1 MSNVIRLAL
10 VDPHDDSRE
19 ALKSML
25 IGMDIVWLEAEC
37 SRYEFFQDVVAQTN
51 PDVGVI
57 NLDGNP
63 DKAIALIERIRVS
76 TPDCV
81 LLAISKNTDGPTI
94 LRTIRAGVREFL
106 TLPIEVEEVHGAL
119 SRIQEAKFGSGDA
132 RVRTCKM
139 IAIAGATGGVGCTSI
154 AVNIGCNLAS
164 NPENSVAL
172 VDLDLALGDADVFL
186 DSIPDY
192 SLLDVTENVARL
204 DFQLLRKSLTKH
216 SSGLYLLPRPV
227 QLQELT
233 AINPESLRRVIGLL
247 RASFTHVVIDTSK
260 SFSAVD
266 LTAMELVN
274 EVALIVQ
281 LDLPCLRN
289 MVRLLM
295 SFQEMDNIRDKVK
308 VVVNRMGLESGQ
320 ISLKKARETIGRDVF
335 HQIPND
341 YRTMIE
347 MRNNGVPL
355 IEQAPK
361 APITQSIMQLT
372 DMLVGNVTEST
383 EEDGQPSKPKSVA
396 GAAGWLSFWQGK
408 PGDKAPAK
416 ATVK

>member
-25 IGMDIVWLEAEC
+25 IGMEIVWLEAEC
-37 SRYEFFQDVVAQTN
+37 SRYEFFQDVVSQTN

-81 LLAISKNTDGPTI
+81 LLALSKNTDGPTI

-372 DMLVGNVTEST
+372 DMLVGNVNEST

-396 GAAGWLSFWQGK
+396 GAAGWMSFWQGK

-416 ATVK
+416 ATAK

>member
-1 MSNVIRLAL
+1 MSNVLRLAL
-10 VDPHDDSRE
+10 VDPRDETRE
-19 ALKSML
+19 KLKSML
-25 IGMDIVWLEAEC
+25 IGMDVVWLEAEC
-37 SRYEFFQDVVAQTN
+37 SRYEFFGDVVAQTN
-51 PDVGVI
+51 PDVGVVCM
-57 NLDGNP
+57 DASP
-63 DKAIALIERIRVS
+63 EKAIALIERIRTS
-76 TPDCV
+76 SPDCII
-81 LLAISKNTDGPTI
+81 LALSQSTDGPTI
-94 LRTIRAGVREFL
+94 LKALRAGAKEFL
-106 TLPIEVEEVHGAL
+106 TLPVNVEELLSAL
-119 SRIQEAKFGSGDA
+119 QRIQEAKFGSGDS
-132 RVRTCKM
+132 RVRGCKM
-139 IAIAGATGGVGCTSI
+139 IAVAGATGGVGCTSV

-164 NPENSVAL
+164 NPDNSVAL

-186 DSIPDY
+186 DAIPDY

-227 QLQELT
+227 QLQDLS
-233 AINPESLRRVIGLL
+233 AINPESLRKVIGLL

-260 SFSAVD
+260 SFSEVD
-266 LTAMELVN
+266 LAAMELVN

-320 ISLKKARETIGRDVF
+320 ISLKKARESIGRDVF

-341 YRTMIE
+341 YRTMVE

-355 IEQAPK
+355 IEQAPR
-361 APITQSIMQLT
+361 APITQSILQLT
-372 DMLVGNVTEST
+372 DMLVGNVVNDTATSSENGT
-383 EEDGQPSKPKSVA
+383 DKAVA
-396 GAAGWLSFWQGK
+396 SSAGWLNFWQGK
-408 PGDKAPAK
+408 NQKLKVKA
-416 ATVK
+416 

>member
-1 MSNVIRLAL
+1 MSHVLRLAL
-10 VDPHDDSRE
+10 VDPRDESRE
-19 ALKSML
+19 KLKSML
-25 IGMDIVWLEAEC
+25 VGMDLVWLEAEC
-37 SRYEFFQDVVAQTN
+37 SRYEFFADVVAQTN
-51 PDVGVI
+51 PDIGVVCM
-57 NLDGNP
+57 DSSP
-63 DKAIALIERIRVS
+63 EKAIALIEKLKQAC
-76 TPDCV
+76 PNCY
-81 LLAISKNTDGPTI
+81 LLAMSHDTDGPTI
-94 LRTIRAGVREFL
+94 LKTMRAGAKEFL
-106 TLPIEVEEVHGAL
+106 TLPINVEELLSAL
-119 SRIQEAKFGSGDA
+119 QRIQEAQYGSGDA
-132 RVRTCKM
+132 RVRTSKM
-139 IAIAGATGGVGCTSI
+139 IAVAGATGGVGCTSI
-154 AVNIGCNLAS
+154 AVNIGCNLAADP
-164 NPENSVAL
+164 NNSVAL

-192 SLLDVTENVARL
+192 SLLDVTENVSRL

-227 QLQELT
+227 QLQDLA

-247 RASFTHVVIDTSK
+247 KASFTHVVIDTSK
-260 SFSAVD
+260 SFTEVD

-295 SFQEMDNIRDKVK
+295 SFQEMDHIRDKVK

-320 ISLKKARETIGRDVF
+320 ISLKKARDTIGRDVF

-341 YRTMIE
+341 YRTMVE

-372 DMLVGNVTEST
+372 DMLVGNVPAEEEGDESK
-383 EEDGQPSKPKSVA
+383 EKAVA
-396 GAAGWLSFWQGK
+396 NAAGWLSFWPGKGK
-408 PGDKAPAK
+408 PK
-416 ATVK
+416 VKN

>member
-1 MSNVIRLAL
+1 MSNVLRLAL
-10 VDPHDDSRE
+10 VDPRDETRE
-19 ALKSML
+19 KLKSML
-25 IGMDIVWLEAEC
+25 IGMDLVWLEAEC
-37 SRYEFFQDVVAQTN
+37 SRYEFFGDVVSQTT

-57 NLDGNP
+57 CMDSSP
-63 DKAIALIERIRVS
+63 EKAIALIERLRTAS
-76 TPDCV
+76 PECV
-81 LLAISKNTDGPTI
+81 LIALSQNTDGPTI
-94 LRTIRAGVREFL
+94 LKTLRAGAKEFL
-106 TLPIEVEEVHGAL
+106 TLPVNVEELL
-119 SRIQEAKFGSGDA
+119 STLNRIQEARFGSGDS

-139 IAIAGATGGVGCTSI
+139 IAVAGATGGVGCTSI
-154 AVNIGCNLAS
+154 AVNIGCNLAA

-172 VDLDLALGDADVFL
+172 LDLDLALGDADVFL

-227 QLQELT
+227 QLQDLT
-233 AINPESLRRVIGLL
+233 AINPDSLRKVIGLL

-260 SFSAVD
+260 SFSEVD

-274 EVALIVQ
+274 EVALMVQ

-320 ISLKKARETIGRDVF
+320 ISLKKARESIGRDVF

-341 YRTMIE
+341 YRTMVE

-355 IEQAPK
+355 IEQAPR
-361 APITQSIMQLT
+361 APITQSILQLT
-372 DMLVGNVTEST
+372 DMLVGNVPG
-383 EEDGQPSKPKSVA
+383 EDAQTGEGGSEKAVA
-396 GAAGWLSFWQGK
+396 SAAGWMNFWQGK
-408 PGDKAPAK
+408 PQKAK
-416 ATVK
+416 AKS

>member
-1 MSNVIRLAL
+1 MTNILRVAL
-10 VDPHDDSRE
+10 VDPRDESRE
-19 ALKSML
+19 NLKSL
-25 IGMDIVWLEAEC
+25 LVGMEIVWLEAEC
-37 SRYEFFQDVVAQTN
+37 SRYEYFQDVISQTN
-51 PDVGVI
+51 LDVGIVC
-57 NLDGNP
+57 LDANP

-76 TPDCV
+76 SPDCA
-81 LLAISKNTDGPTI
+81 LLAMSSSTDGPLVI
-94 LRTIRAGVREFL
+94 RTIRAGAKEFL
-106 TLPIEVEEVHGAL
+106 TLPSNFEEMMQAMT
-119 SRIQEAKFGSGDA
+119 RIQEMKFGSGDS
-132 RVRTCKM
+132 RIRTSKM
-139 IAIAGATGGVGCTSI
+139 IAVAGATGGVGCTSI

-186 DSIPDY
+186 DSIPDCT
-192 SLLDVTENVARL
+192 LLDVTENVSRL

-233 AINPESLRRVIGLL
+233 AINPESIRRVIGFL
-247 RASFTHVVIDTSK
+247 RASFTHVVFDISK
-260 SFSAVD
+260 SFSEVD
-266 LTAMELVN
+266 LTAMELVD

-295 SFQEMDNIRDKVK
+295 SFQEMDEIRDKVK

-335 HQIPND
+335 YQIPND

-361 APITQSIMQLT
+361 AAITQSIMQLT
-372 DMLVGNVTEST
+372 DMLVGNPSSVGDSESP
-383 EEDGQPSKPKSVA
+383 EGSKPVA
-396 GAAGWLSFWQGK
+396 GAAGWLNFWQGK
-408 PGDKAPAK
+408 LQAKAKAPAK
-416 ATVK
+416 